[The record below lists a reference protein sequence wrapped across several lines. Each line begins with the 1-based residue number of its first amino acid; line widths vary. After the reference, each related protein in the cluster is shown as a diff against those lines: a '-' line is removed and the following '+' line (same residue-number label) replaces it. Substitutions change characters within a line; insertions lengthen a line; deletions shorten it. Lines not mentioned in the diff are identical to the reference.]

1 MNGTQDEDVALPV
14 REQLEAYN
22 ARDIDRFMQWWAED
36 CRYYAFPDTLLAE
49 GAAQI
54 RARHVERF
62 KEVNLHGR
70 LLQRMVLG
78 NVVVDKEVVTR
89 TFPEGTGDVDV
100 LAIYEIEA
108 QRIARAWFRL
118 GTPRLA

>member
-1 MNGTQDEDVALPV
+1 MQDEEVVLPV

-22 ARDIDRFMQWWAED
+22 ARDIDRFMRWWAED
-36 CRYYAFPDTLLAE
+36 CRYYAFPDTLLAD

-54 RARHVERF
+54 RARHEERF
-62 KEVNLHGR
+62 KEANLHGR

-78 NVVVDKEVVTR
+78 NVVVDQEVVTR
-89 TFPEGTGDVDV
+89 TFPEGTGEVDV